1 MVASVPYVVDGAGQ
15 ADDGNVELAR
25 ELLRAGEGPVPA
37 DDDEGVDPCLDHVL
51 VGDLPA
57 LRGHEILAA
66 GGLEDGA
73 AALDGVGHRGGGEF
87 QELLV
92 DQALIASLDADDIDV
107 VEAGG
112 ARDGADGVR
121 KMRQIPYAD
130 SASGA
135 SSPHLSAT

>member
-1 MVASVPYVVDGAGQ
+1 MPAS
-15 ADDGNVELAR
+15 
-25 ELLRAGEGPVPA
+25 
-37 DDDEGVDPCLDHVL
+37 
-51 VGDLPA
+51 DLPA

-112 ARDGADGVR
+112 ARDGADGGVHSGR
-121 KMRQIPYAD
+121 VAPGSEDADGLDMFFHGGIRITIPQR
-130 SASGA
+130 
-135 SSPHLSAT
+135 